1 MRHKLVAFEAM
12 NDKWTCFHSSLKVLA
27 ENVIRAMIAPP
38 PHQSRLITDAF
49 SIRVK
54 VQNESNDFN
63 DFNI

>member
-27 ENVIRAMIAPP
+27 ENVIRAIIAL
-38 PHQSRLITDAF
+38 PHQSRLITDAV

-54 VQNESNDFN
+54 TQN
-63 DFNI
+63 